1 MRSDDAMREASAATV
16 AFERELES
24 LLLASFAKGAV
35 IEDEWAF
42 ELPVT
47 DAPNW
52 TVEIRKSYSEDA
64 DAPEL
69 LDD

>member
-1 MRSDDAMREASAATV
+1 ME
-16 AFERELES
+16 FEQELEA
-24 LLLASFAKGAV
+24 LVLAAFAKGAV
-35 IEDEWAF
+35 IEGEWDF

>member
-1 MRSDDAMREASAATV
+1 ME
-16 AFERELES
+16 FERELES
-24 LLLASFAKGAV
+24 LLLGAFAKGAV
-35 IEDEWAF
+35 IENEWEF

-52 TVEIRKSYSEDA
+52 TVEIRKSYSEEA

-69 LDD
+69 LDE

>member
-1 MRSDDAMREASAATV
+1 MSSDDAIQEASAATV
-16 AFERELES
+16 EFEQELQA
-24 LLLASFAKGAV
+24 LVLAAFAKGAV
-35 IEDEWAF
+35 IEGEWEF

-64 DAPEL
+64 DAPEIL
-69 LDD
+69 EE